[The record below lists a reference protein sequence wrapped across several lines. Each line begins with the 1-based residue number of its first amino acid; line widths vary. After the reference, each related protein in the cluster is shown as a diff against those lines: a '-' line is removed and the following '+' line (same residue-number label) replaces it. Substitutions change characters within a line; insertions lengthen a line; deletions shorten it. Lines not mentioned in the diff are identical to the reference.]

1 MILNFLLKTPP
12 IFCSTG
18 HDATRQLLE
27 PTTDHHRLPTEQER
41 APEGADCGPSVQ
53 TCIIPPIR
61 RRLARRQPSLCRG
74 ELMASTLAQNVF
86 QIGFVVPDIHKGM
99 AFFKDKLGVPEFLF
113 IDKPELQDE
122 TYLGKPAPL
131 PIQLAFGWCGD
142 TQVELIQPITGVS
155 TYSKFLDH
163 NPQGG
168 MHHYGIEVPDY
179 GKGVREMEASGFA
192 LVQGGRHNETRFAY
206 FDTSGTIGALT
217 EIVYLQPEERAFMH
231 GLKHKK

>member
-1 MILNFLLKTPP
+1 M
-12 IFCSTG
+12 
-18 HDATRQLLE
+18 
-27 PTTDHHRLPTEQER
+27 
-41 APEGADCGPSVQ
+41 AP
-53 TCIIPPIR
+53 
-61 RRLARRQPSLCRG
+61 
-74 ELMASTLAQNVF
+74 TLAQNVF
-86 QIGFVVPDIHKGM
+86 QIGFVIPDIHKGM

-113 IDKPELQDE
+113 IEKPELQDE

-131 PIQLAFGWCGD
+131 RLHLAFGWCGD
-142 TQVELIQPITGVS
+142 TQVELIQPIAGVS

-179 GKGVREMEASGFA
+179 GKGVQEMQASGFA

-206 FDTSGTIGALT
+206 FDTTGTIGALT
-217 EIVYLQPEERAFMH
+217 EIVYPQPEEKAFMQ